1 MRKKMISIILLLT
14 LCFSLAVNVSAE
26 PQNISYVV
34 DEYFILDDADLL
46 SDIEETA
53 LQEKLVDISHTYN
66 AQIVIATIPSM
77 DEGDIDEFLEYFYDT
92 MGLGYGENHDGVF
105 MLVCMNPREYRI
117 LSNGF
122 AGDAIDTSDI
132 DSIGNIIVS
141 DLSDG
146 NYAAAFDE
154 FADQCAY
161 YLDGYIN
168 GFPFNFGFNLVVCL
182 AIGLVIGLITV
193 LVLKGQ
199 LKTVRK
205 QNLAHNYVIPGS
217 MQITVQNDLYL
228 YSDLKQTR
236 KESKSSSSSGGSRST
251 GGGSF

>member
-1 MRKKMISIILLLT
+1 MVNSYFVLKKSVSFFKSVFYSAF
-14 LCFSLAVNVSAE
+14 CNKAVFV
-26 PQNISYVV
+26 PGDVV
-34 DEYFILDDADLL
+34 
-46 SDIEETA
+46 T
-53 LQEKLVDISHTYN
+53 
-66 AQIVIATIPSM
+66 
-77 DEGDIDEFLEYFYDT
+77 G
-92 MGLGYGENHDGVF
+92 
-105 MLVCMNPREYRI
+105 
-117 LSNGF
+117 
-122 AGDAIDTSDI
+122 
-132 DSIGNIIVS
+132 
-141 DLSDG
+141 
-146 NYAAAFDE
+146 YAAVHESTLELSFEDLAKIGSG
-154 FADQCAY
+154 
-161 YLDGYIN
+161 DGYIN